1 MFHVEQNWANEIVLH
16 LLREPVHLR
25 GLADTLQV
33 NHMTIARKLAV
44 LQNDNIVDYTAEGKN
59 KVYFLKKTIE
69 SRNFAIASEL
79 YKQSRAIARYPLLR
93 GVIQSVLATSEIR
106 FALIFGS
113 YAKNT
118 AHEGSD
124 IDLFIE
130 SLDRE
135 LKKGLERQN
144 SLVSVKIGTFDIE
157 SPLIREIMNDHIII
171 RGVEDYFEK
180 THFFS

>member
-1 MFHVEQNWANEIVLH
+1 MFHVEQNLANEIVLH

-25 GLADTLQV
+25 GLADALQV

-44 LQNDNIVDYTAEGKN
+44 LQNDNIVDYTKEGKN
-59 KVYFLKKTIE
+59 KVYFLKKSIE
-69 SRNFAIASEL
+69 SRNLAIASEL
-79 YKQSRAIARYPLLR
+79 YKQSRAVAQYPLLR
-93 GVIQSVLATSEIR
+93 DVIQSVIAIPEIR

-113 YAKNT
+113 YAKGT

-130 SLDRE
+130 TLDRE
-135 LKKGLERQN
+135 LKKGLEQQN
-144 SLVSVKIGTFDIE
+144 SLISVNIGPFDRE
-157 SPLIREIMNDHIII
+157 SPLIREIMSNHIII

-180 THFFS
+180 TQFFT

>member
-1 MFHVEQNWANEIVLH
+1 MFHVEQNLSNEIVLR
-16 LLREPVHLR
+16 LLREPAHLR
-25 GLADTLQV
+25 GLSGTLQV

-44 LQNDNIVDYTAEGKN
+44 LQNDNIVDYTKEGKN

-69 SRNFAIASEL
+69 SRNLAMASEL
-79 YKQSRAIARYPLLR
+79 YRQSRAVAHYPLLR
-93 GVIQSVLATSEIR
+93 GVIQSVLAIPEIR

-113 YAKNT
+113 YAKGT

-130 SLDRE
+130 TPDRE
-135 LKKGLERQN
+135 LKKRLEQQN
-144 SLVSVKIGTFDIE
+144 SLVSVKIGPFDRE
-157 SPLIREIMNDHIII
+157 SPLIREIMSNHIII

-180 THFFS
+180 TQFFT